1 MYPILFSI
9 GPVSFHSY
17 GVIVSIGFFVAAL
30 FLIRLTEKASLNLQ
44 FVADHF
50 FPFLILS
57 FIGARISYVLLYWE
71 EFSFDL
77 WRILY
82 IWEGGFLLWGGIISF
97 LLVFYYYSKRNKED
111 FSLWL
116 SVFITPS
123 ILWSFFESIGAFLD
137 GRDFGTQ
144 TTLPWGVQFDN
155 PAVPFAGVSVHPT
168 QLYCA
173 FFFILFFLWL
183 KMKWR
188 NKSNVLKMFGYAG
201 IFIYSVFMFLIDFF
215 HGDFIPYFF
224 GLRAT
229 QVISLLVAIFFLIH
243 YLLKR
248 SSVKTI

>member
-9 GPVSFHSY
+9 GPISFYSY
-17 GVIVSIGFFVAAL
+17 GVIVSIGFFIAVL
-30 FLIRLTEKASLNLQ
+30 FLVRLIEKASLNLQ

-50 FPFLILS
+50 FPLLLFSLL
-57 FIGARISYVLLYWE
+57 GARIFYILLYWE
-71 EFSFDL
+71 EFSFDW
-77 WRILY
+77 WRVLY
-82 IWEGGFLLWGGIISF
+82 IWEGGFLLWGGVISF
-97 LLVFYYYSKRNKED
+97 LLLFYYYSKRNQED

-116 SVFITPS
+116 SVLIVPAM
-123 ILWSFFESIGAFLD
+123 LWSFFESVGAFLD
-137 GRDFGTQ
+137 GRDFGIQ

-183 KMKWR
+183 RRKWKAKKMPR
-188 NKSNVLKMFGYAG
+188 MLGYVGVL
-201 IFIYSVFMFLIDFF
+201 IYSVFVFLVDFL
-215 HGDFIPYFF
+215 HGDFVPYFL

-229 QVISLLVAIFFLIH
+229 QVLSLLVAIFFLVH

-248 SSVKTI
+248 SVTKVV